1 MKDSDMPELLR
12 RLASRHGV
20 IGRDEVRLLGIDS
33 RMEQRRVA
41 SGEWERIGRHV
52 IRLLAAPATG
62 EQSLMAACIEAGPD
76 AVASHQS
83 AAWLWEL
90 APAPSRH
97 SVTVPRA
104 RCIKVA
110 WADVHRMGI
119 GVLAPVP
126 RRGIPATHPA
136 RTLVDF
142 ASVSDQQVLDFAVDR
157 ALARRVVTVEG
168 IVAEIERESRSGRRG
183 IRALRGSL
191 RRRGLIGAPH
201 PSVLESMLLRL
212 LRRHRIVPIAV
223 EVHIDAQGHYRVDAA
238 VTEEVLVEVDGYAYH
253 HSSEQK
259 AEDERRR
266 NRIRLSGRF
275 LLVYTWRDVVHDGS
289 RVVEEVREAL
299 AQSWVRGVD
308 GRYEGAVARQLTGS
322 NRRPPIL

>member
-1 MKDSDMPELLR
+1 MKDSDMRELLR
-12 RLASRHGV
+12 RLSSQHGV

-33 RMEQRRVA
+33 RMEQRRIA

-52 IRLLAAPATG
+52 IRSLAAPATG
-62 EQSLMAACIEAGPD
+62 EQSLMAACIEAGPE

-83 AAWLWEL
+83 AAWLWDL
-90 APAPSRH
+90 APAPTRH

-110 WADVHRMGI
+110 WADVHRMGV
-119 GVLAPVP
+119 GVVSPVH
-126 RRGIPATHPA
+126 RRGVPATDPA

-142 ASVSDQQVLDFAVDR
+142 ASVADQQVLDFAVDR

-168 IVAEIERESRSGRRG
+168 ILAEIECESRSGRRG
-183 IRALRGSL
+183 IRSLRESL

-212 LRRHRIVPIAV
+212 LQRHGIVPIAV
-223 EVHIDAQGHYRVDAA
+223 EVHIDAEGHYRVDAA
-238 VTEEVLVEVDGYAYH
+238 VSDDVLVEVDGYAYH
-253 HSSEQK
+253 HSPEQK
-259 AEDERRR
+259 TEDERRR

-275 LLVYTWRDVVHDGS
+275 LLVYTWRDVVHDGP
-289 RVVEEVREAL
+289 RVVEEVRQAL
-299 AQSWVRGVD
+299 ARSWLRRVD
-308 GRYEGAVARQLTGS
+308 TRDEGRATRQLTGS